1 MRKIDKKSVSQPSST
16 LHTKQG
22 FKNKVKNFIQEKNK
36 SSKERKF
43 NGYNSLS
50 IKKALEKLY
59 SNHTPISIN
68 SSVYDPKCAYCESNS
83 NTTAVLQVEHYR
95 PKKAVEEEPTHKG
108 YYWLAL
114 EWTNLVY
121 ACQNCNNSGAKGTK
135 FPIVKQRI
143 YQENRDNQGDII
155 YTDFDVSSDF
165 LKGEEPLLLHPEID
179 KPTEHLRFKNN
190 GKLIGKTQRGRETI
204 KICKLNRDL
213 LIESRKDIVDDII
226 STTNQ
231 LLKLYLDK
239 KINDE
244 VFKALFKILIF
255 EKIDNW
261 NNSLNY
267 TLVRDSIKT
276 DFNLRVIQ
284 RLDPKIRQIVS
295 FAHQDYLN
303 GDL

>member
-1 MRKIDKKSVSQPSST
+1 MRKIDKTSVLQPTST

-22 FKNKVKNFIQEKNK
+22 FKNNVKNFIQEKNK

-43 NGYNSLS
+43 NGYNSPS
-50 IKKALEKLY
+50 IKKVLEKLY
-59 SNHTPISIN
+59 SNHTPISTN
-68 SSVYDPKCAYCESNS
+68 SSIYNPKCAYCESNS
-83 NTTAVLQVEHYR
+83 NTAAVLQVEHYR
-95 PKKAVEEEPTHKG
+95 PKKAVEEDDTHKG

-121 ACQNCNNSGAKGTK
+121 ACQKCNGKGAKGTK
-135 FPIVKQRI
+135 FPIIKQRI
-143 YQENRDNQGDII
+143 YQENRDKQGNII
-155 YTDFDVSSDF
+155 YTDFDANGNF
-165 LKGEEPLLLHPEID
+165 LQSEEPLLLHPEID
-179 KPTEHLRFKNN
+179 EPKEHLRFKNN
-190 GKLIGKTQRGRETI
+190 GKLIGITQRGRETI
-204 KICKLNRDL
+204 EICKLNRDL

-226 STTNQ
+226 LSVNK

-244 VFKALFKILIF
+244 ILKTLFKTLIF
-255 EKIDNW
+255 DKIHSW

-267 TLVRDSIKT
+267 TLVRNSIKT

-284 RLDPKIRQIVS
+284 RLDPKIRQLVS

-303 GDL
+303 DDL